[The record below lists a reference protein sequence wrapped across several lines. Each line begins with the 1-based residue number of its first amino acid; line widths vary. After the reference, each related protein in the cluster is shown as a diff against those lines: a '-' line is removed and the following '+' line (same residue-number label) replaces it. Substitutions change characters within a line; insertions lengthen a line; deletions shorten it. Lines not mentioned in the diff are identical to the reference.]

1 MQTPSKLCER
11 HEEQGASEL
20 YDVGCGVPDRA
31 LCDSLSL
38 PWGWAPDP
46 LYVSDRHKRVSC
58 ERGLGIWGRSEKGPL
73 TAGAL
78 RLEETV
84 TCERSGKNFS
94 PWSKEGDDCEKVA
107 NR

>member
-1 MQTPSKLCER
+1 M
-11 HEEQGASEL
+11 
-20 YDVGCGVPDRA
+20 GCGVPDRA